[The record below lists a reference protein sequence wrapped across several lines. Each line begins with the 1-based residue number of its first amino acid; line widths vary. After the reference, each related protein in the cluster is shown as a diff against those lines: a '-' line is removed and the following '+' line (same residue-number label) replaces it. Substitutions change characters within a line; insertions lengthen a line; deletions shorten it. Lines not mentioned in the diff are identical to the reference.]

1 MNQTALLT
9 VCLLGRMGDIVAAE
23 PAFRFLHE
31 KYPDRRFRWYT
42 REQYVELLRFA
53 PFIDEV
59 VPVSGAEEYLARK
72 AALPAG
78 TVSYEFNFRDPRLP
92 RDRKTKTV
100 EPYLS
105 LLAQFS
111 REAGLEVPD
120 ETPVFHFNPE
130 ATVPPLPEKYA
141 VFHCASQGRSRQ
153 WPEDCWRGLAEQFF
167 AAGCPVVEIG
177 MEPVLRLNHPLYV
190 DQTGRI
196 SLQTA
201 ARIIAGA
208 NGFVGVESGFGH
220 IANAT
225 GVFGIII
232 TGKLRQYPDYV
243 TYSGRFRRGEGC
255 NLVRFYD
262 LPAYRVPLTLVRE
275 AAARFL
281 AGNPMSG
288 AECDRY
294 CLVEQI
300 KRLRHNPG
308 VRCAELILGPCLRLK
323 NVIALH
329 RRKHAAPRPLPREPR
344 GRNF

>member
-1 MNQTALLT
+1 MAQTPLLT
-9 VCLLGRMGDIVAAE
+9 VCMLGRMGDIVAAE
-23 PAFRFLHE
+23 PAFRHLHE
-31 KYPDRRFRWYT
+31 RHPDRKFRWYT
-42 REQYVELLRFA
+42 REQYGELLGFA
-53 PFIDEV
+53 PFLDEV
-59 VPVSGAEEYLARK
+59 VTVSGAEEYLERK
-72 AALPAG
+72 AELPEG
-78 TVSYEFNFRDPRLP
+78 TISYEFNFRDPRLP
-92 RDRKTKTV
+92 RSGKTEATG
-100 EPYLS
+100 PYLS

-120 ETPVFHFNPE
+120 ETPVFHFNP
-130 ATVPPLPEKYA
+130 AVSAPPLPAGYA

-153 WPEDCWRGLAEQFF
+153 WPEKYWHGLAEQFF

-208 NGFVGVESGFGH
+208 RVFVGVESGFGH

-243 TYSGRFRRGEGC
+243 TYSGRFRRGEAC

-262 LPAYRVPLTLVRE
+262 LPAYRVPLTLVQE
-275 AAARFL
+275 AATRFL

-294 CLVEQI
+294 CLIEQI
-300 KRLRHNPG
+300 KRLRRNPG
-308 VRCAELILGPCLRLK
+308 VRCAELVLKPYFRLK
-323 NVIALH
+323 NVIAVH
-329 RRKHAAPRPLPREPR
+329 RRKHG
-344 GRNF
+344 GR